1 VARNFTVSPLL
12 IVITAGSKTIMPSF
26 PALSIL
32 MTCSSE
38 KEEKDESEI
47 SKANTSFFMHVLYM
61 KLIK

>member
-1 VARNFTVSPLL
+1 
-12 IVITAGSKTIMPSF
+12 
-26 PALSIL
+26 LSIL